1 MTTTRNELLKTLGR
15 SEFTVMQMSERTGVS
30 VEAARSRLTRYLASG
45 LVEETEN
52 VVQYVDDTGRALRGR
67 PAHLYK
73 VR

>member
-1 MTTTRNELLKTLGR
+1 MTTRTELLKTLGR
-15 SEFTVMQMSERTGVS
+15 TEFTVMQMSERTGVS

-45 LVEETEN
+45 LVEETQH
-52 VVQYVDDTGRALRGR
+52 VVQYVDDAGRALRGR